1 MLVNLQIALLTLHPC
16 VARVESFTRTAQC
29 FQIRLECDHCKKCP
43 PAEVDRYVLQSDRAS
58 RIYSIVSIISR
69 LFFFFFT
76 FVVILKTPNNE
87 IVCLRS
93 RGASSCDW
101 RSFPTQPGPA
111 RPGGGHHHRS
121 GARVSRPVVVV
132 VVVVLSARVHGLR
145 PPCSWLSCLLC
156 MFTELESNEH
166 SGSQLRPFQQPS
178 APQLSSP
185 PPTPLLSIPDPCPQ
199 PCAGCQ
205 RRSCA
210 RSSPVAW
217 LIERRGRPRQQLPLS
232 SFDHLRYPSLSSP

>member
-1 MLVNLQIALLTLHPC
+1 M
-16 VARVESFTRTAQC
+16 
-29 FQIRLECDHCKKCP
+29 
-43 PAEVDRYVLQSDRAS
+43 
-58 RIYSIVSIISR
+58 
-69 LFFFFFT
+69 
-76 FVVILKTPNNE
+76 ILKTPNNE

-121 GARVSRPVVVV
+121 GARVSRPVVV

-185 PPTPLLSIPDPCPQ
+185 PPHPPPLHPRPVSSTLRWLPEALMCTQQSCGLANRAERPAKAAAAPLFFRPSPLSQPLLSLK
-199 PCAGCQ
+199 A
-205 RRSCA
+205 
-210 RSSPVAW
+210 
-217 LIERRGRPRQQLPLS
+217 
-232 SFDHLRYPSLSSP
+232 